1 MTAADPTCE
10 HLLERARAGDGSAL
24 GSLLERYRNYLAL
37 LARLQLSRRLQ
48 SKVDEADLVQETFLK
63 AHRYFEQFRGTTEA
77 ELAAWLRQILAA
89 SVANTLRHYYG
100 TQRRDVRLEQELAE
114 EFDRSSQAW
123 GFALA
128 AQQSSPSQAAARREE
143 AVLLADALAK
153 LPPDYAE
160 VIVLRHLQGL
170 TFAEVAQRME
180 RTLDSVDKL
189 WVRALARL
197 RQQLGGGS

>member
-1 MTAADPTCE
+1 MTAADPTPE
-10 HLLERARAGDGSAL
+10 QLLERARAGDGSAL
-24 GSLLERYRNYLAL
+24 GSLLELYRNYLAL

-48 SKVDEADLVQETFLK
+48 SKVDAADLVQETFLK
-63 AHRYFEQFRGTTEA
+63 AHRHFEQFRGVTEA

-153 LPPDYAE
+153 LPEDYAE

-170 TFAEVAQRME
+170 TFAEVAQRMG